1 MKGSIDVKNFK
12 KLLSLCIAAIMIC
25 GSIYIPALADSS
37 TVAEFANFKSV
48 WKGTGENK
56 YLSIKSD
63 YLDGTSNGAVAYAG
77 TANLIDKISVSID
90 WALTSAY
97 VGGISIYALPLKDT
111 NNDGDATAEETDAF
125 YTRSLDSNKI
135 SSAETP
141 DLASDGVL
149 IAQLD
154 NYTGADGGWN
164 FSTVSMTSQY
174 PAQGEKAIFL
184 QTSWTSGSNGLTGN
198 FKNLVIK
205 ESTEGNQIV
214 SITKE
219 DILYW

>member
-111 NNDGDATAEETDAF
+111 NNDGDATA
-125 YTRSLDSNKI
+125 
-135 SSAETP
+135 
-141 DLASDGVL
+141 
-149 IAQLD
+149 
-154 NYTGADGGWN
+154 
-164 FSTVSMTSQY
+164 
-174 PAQGEKAIFL
+174 
-184 QTSWTSGSNGLTGN
+184 
-198 FKNLVIK
+198 
-205 ESTEGNQIV
+205 
-214 SITKE
+214 
-219 DILYW
+219 

>member
-77 TANLIDKISVSID
+77 TANLIEKISVSID
-90 WALTSAY
+90 WALTSSY
-97 VGGISIYALPLKDT
+97 VGGVSIYALPLKDT
-111 NNDGDATAEETDAF
+111 NGDGNATAEETDAF
-125 YTRSLDSNKI
+125 YTRNLDGNKI

-154 NYTGADGGWN
+154 NYTGSGWRLEL
-164 FSTVSMTSQY
+164 FYSFFD
-174 PAQGEKAIFL
+174 I
-184 QTSWTSGSNGLTGN
+184 
-198 FKNLVIK
+198 
-205 ESTEGNQIV
+205 
-214 SITKE
+214 SISCAG
-219 DILYW
+219 